1 MRIGELTE
9 LKKGDVLWSN
19 LGLGTAV
26 VTTGRHIVGR
36 RGGTE
41 VEVRRQYGDKS
52 KFRLSFVSVDLWRR
66 TEEPEEPPAPA
77 RIRRV
82 RSVLPA
88 QETQAKRVR
97 RVRV

>member
-1 MRIGELTE
+1 MRIDELSE

-19 LGLGTAV
+19 IGLGTAV

-41 VEVRRQYGDKS
+41 VEVRKQFGDKG

-66 TEEPEEPPAPA
+66 TEEPEVSEVHH
-77 RIRRV
+77 IV
-82 RSVLPA
+82 
-88 QETQAKRVR
+88 KRVR
-97 RVRV
+97 RQRGG

>member
-1 MRIGELTE
+1 MRIDELSE

-19 LGLGTAV
+19 IGLGTAV

-41 VEVRRQYGDKS
+41 VEVRKQFGDKG

-66 TEEPEEPPAPA
+66 AEEPEVSEVHH
-77 RIRRV
+77 IV
-82 RSVLPA
+82 
-88 QETQAKRVR
+88 KRVR
-97 RVRV
+97 RQRGG